1 MSAKANDA
9 QRIQEIYDVATQ
21 TLAQFED
28 LGLTEEQ
35 FLNPT
40 TAQEDLVADG
50 LVNRVLRV
58 TEEGGK
64 LSEEFA
70 EYGFEMR
77 EMSALRNRIAHAY
90 GTIDKAIVWQV
101 LVKEFPAL
109 VESCEHYCEEQGL
122 YLLKT
127 WESVDP
133 VDEDE
138 GADNE
143 GAL

>member
-40 TAQEDLVADG
+40 TAQEDLLADG

-101 LVKEFPAL
+101 LVEEFPAL
-109 VESCEHYCEEQGL
+109 VESCERYCEEQGL

-127 WESVDP
+127 WESPEVA
-133 VDEDE
+133 DEDE
-138 GADNE
+138 DANKKN
-143 GAL
+143 AS

>member
-70 EYGFEMR
+70 DYGFEMR

-101 LVKEFPAL
+101 LVEEFPAL
-109 VESCEHYCEEQGL
+109 VESCERYCEEQGL

-133 VDEDE
+133 VDEGE
-138 GADNE
+138 GAGSE

>member
-21 TLAQFED
+21 TLAQCED

-90 GTIDKAIVWQV
+90 RTIDKAIVWQV

-109 VESCEHYCEEQGL
+109 VESCKHYCEEQGL

-133 VDEDE
+133 VDEGE

>member
-1 MSAKANDA
+1 MSAKPNDA
-9 QRIQEIYDVATQ
+9 LRIQEMYDVATQ

-28 LGLTEEQ
+28 LGLTEER

-40 TAQEDLVADG
+40 SAQEDLVADG

-64 LSEEFA
+64 LSEELA

-90 GTIDKAIVWQV
+90 GTVDKAIVWQV
-101 LVKEFPAL
+101 LVEEFPAL
-109 VESCEHYCEEQGL
+109 VESCERYCEDQGL

-127 WESVDP
+127 WEEEASD
-133 VDEDE
+133 DE
-138 GADNE
+138 
-143 GAL
+143 